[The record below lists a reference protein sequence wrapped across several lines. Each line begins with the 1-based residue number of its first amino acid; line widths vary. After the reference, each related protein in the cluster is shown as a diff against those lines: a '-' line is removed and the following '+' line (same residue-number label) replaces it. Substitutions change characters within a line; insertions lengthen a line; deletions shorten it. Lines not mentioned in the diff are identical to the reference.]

1 MSDSDDERTVSRR
14 RLLRTSAGTAALSAV
29 GSTRADDGDARDDL
43 ARRFGRDCPDATIEP
58 AMAHCEGASAEGCAD
73 DHPATADLR
82 SAVATA
88 LESRVPDVDALLEA
102 GYKPYF
108 DTLESGDDSWSHW
121 LSPEFIGDGDLLNP
135 ERPESVLVDN
145 EAWRSIGV
153 MFIATRDGEPV
164 EPPPAVYGD
173 GDAAADR
180 CSPWHAHTGLP
191 GRFAW
196 WFYRQ
201 TYEGDAREGDLEFPC
216 RTPCMLHVWTVDH
229 PESVYA
235 HDAPPREYRDVE
247 PADEP
252 NFATD
257 AVPGEDHLSWHAL
270 PDEVVP
276 DELPADLAEFDPSDF
291 DPFGVDLGP

>member
-1 MSDSDDERTVSRR
+1 MSDNDDERVVSRR
-14 RLLRTSAGTAALSAV
+14 TLLRASAGTAALSAV
-29 GSTRADDGDARDDL
+29 GSARADDGDRTIDL

-58 AMAHCEGASAEGCAD
+58 GTAHCEGASMEGCAD
-73 DHPATADLR
+73 DHPATVDLH
-82 SAVATA
+82 SAVTDA
-88 LESRVPDVDALLEA
+88 LESRYPDVDALLEA

-108 DTLESGDDSWSHW
+108 DTLETGDDSWSHW
-121 LSPEFIGDGDLLNP
+121 LSPDFIGDGDLLNP

-145 EAWRSIGV
+145 ETWRSIGV
-153 MFIATRDGEPV
+153 MFVATQEGASV
-164 EPPPAVYGD
+164 EPPAVYGD

-201 TYEGDAREGDLEFPC
+201 TYEGAAADGDLEFPC

-235 HDAPPREYRDVE
+235 HDAPPQEDRDVDPAAE
-247 PADEP
+247 PTFD
-252 NFATD
+252 TD
-257 AVPGEDHLSWHAL
+257 AVPGEDDLGWEAL
-270 PDEVVP
+270 PEDAVP
-276 DELPADLAEFDPSDF
+276 DELPADLAPFDPSGF
-291 DPFGVDLGP
+291 DPFGIDLGP